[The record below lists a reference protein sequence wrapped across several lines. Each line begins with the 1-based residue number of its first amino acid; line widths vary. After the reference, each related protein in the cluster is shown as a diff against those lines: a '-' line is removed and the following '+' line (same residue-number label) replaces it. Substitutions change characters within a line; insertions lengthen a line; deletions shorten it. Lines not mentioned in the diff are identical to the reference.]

1 MRTDL
6 RIIRP
11 DGSVKVMRGLS
22 AVMAAEE
29 AAFFTRLGWKVE
41 VGK

>member
-6 RIIRP
+6 RVIRP

-22 AVMAAEE
+22 AAMAAEE
-29 AAFFTRLGWKVE
+29 AAFFTRIGWTV